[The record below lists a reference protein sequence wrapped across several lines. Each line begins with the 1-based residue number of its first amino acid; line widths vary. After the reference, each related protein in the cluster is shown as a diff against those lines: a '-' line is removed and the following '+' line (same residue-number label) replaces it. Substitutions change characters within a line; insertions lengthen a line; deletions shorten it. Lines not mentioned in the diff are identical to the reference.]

1 MRPKTDRLAIAIAIG
16 TMALPA
22 CGPPEPSAIFLHT
35 VESGLTTR
43 AEPPTK
49 IAEGDLFVIDA
60 NPQNGDES
68 MDLCID
74 ATVSGSSAVRVAR
87 VRGQCRRFVVIASG
101 AGTARVRFE
110 ARGTASELVLDV
122 TSAR

>member
-1 MRPKTDRLAIAIAIG
+1 MPLRIERLALVLASLAV
-16 TMALPA
+16 AA

-35 VESGLTTR
+35 VESGLTTND
-43 AEPPTK
+43 EPPTK
-49 IAEGDLFVIDA
+49 ITEGDLFVVNA
-60 NPQNGDES
+60 NPQDGDES

-74 ATVSGSSAVRVAR
+74 ATVSGSRGVRVAR
-87 VRGQCRRFVVIASG
+87 VRGQCRRFVVIAAG

-122 TSAR
+122 APAR